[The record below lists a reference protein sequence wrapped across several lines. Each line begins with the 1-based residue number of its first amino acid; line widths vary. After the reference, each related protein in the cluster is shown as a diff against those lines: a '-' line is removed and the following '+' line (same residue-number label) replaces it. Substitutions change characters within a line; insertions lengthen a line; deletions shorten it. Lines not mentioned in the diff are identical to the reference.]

1 MMRWQFPIIAVLLAS
16 MLGTALYYRT
26 LYDDTEKARKIAV
39 SDREKQQVAFEQL
52 SHQMQTISALDTQH
66 TKELEYDKN
75 LIAQLEHDVAAN
87 RRRLRVK
94 ATCSNV
100 SANATSSSLDDA
112 ARARL
117 DYTAQRNYFTL
128 RRRIEIAE
136 EQING
141 LQDYV
146 QQVCLAAIS
155 KDLKRN
161 KLNERK

>member
-1 MMRWQFPIIAVLLAS
+1 
-16 MLGTALYYRT
+16 MLGVTLYYRT
-26 LYDDTEKARKIAV
+26 LYYDAEKARKIAV

-52 SHQMQTISALDTQH
+52 SYQMQTISALDTQH
-66 TKELEYDKN
+66 TK
-75 LIAQLEHDVAAN
+75 ALEHDKKLITQLERDVATG
-87 RRRLRVK
+87 RRRLHVK

-100 SANATSSSLDDA
+100 SANTTPSGLDDA
-112 ARARL
+112 TCARL

-128 RRRIEIAE
+128 RHRIEIAE
-136 EQING
+136 QQIIG

-146 QQVCLAAIS
+146 QQVCIAAIS

>member
-1 MMRWQFPIIAVLLAS
+1 MRWQFPIVAGLIVSVL
-16 MLGTALYYRT
+16 GVTLYYRT
-26 LYDDTEKARKIAV
+26 LYYDAEKARKIAV

-66 TKELEYDKN
+66 TK
-75 LIAQLEHDVAAN
+75 ALEHDKKLITQLERDVATS
-87 RRRLRVK
+87 RRRLQVN
-94 ATCSNV
+94 ATCPAMPTGSP
-100 SANATSSSLDDA
+100 ASSLDDA
-112 ARARL
+112 TRSRPTDA
-117 DYTAQRNYFTL
+117 AQRNYFTL

-146 QQVCLAAIS
+146 QHVCLAAIS